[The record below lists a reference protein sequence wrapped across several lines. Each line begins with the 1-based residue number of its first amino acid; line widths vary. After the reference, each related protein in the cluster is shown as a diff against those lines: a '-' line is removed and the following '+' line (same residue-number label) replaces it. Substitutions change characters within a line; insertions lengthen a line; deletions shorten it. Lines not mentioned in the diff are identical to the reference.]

1 MESLNDYHFQL
12 KSLMEKFTDDH
23 CYDTAVD
30 LSHNGVTESYYK
42 SVSEAAQA
50 IANFYKGHLSVPE
63 VLQQTNVQY
72 GFDTDTD
79 VKLALI
85 IDVLRCYDGLGH
97 STSFNTPE
105 GIAIMI
111 FLGKIYEVERI
122 YSFKDLADIDSGTVS
137 LIDIIPYIDQCSHEM
152 GNTRTLLISTVL
164 GKTSPD
170 LDKLYRKLIYK
181 LCKSIASVDGNIAIE
196 EKEWLEEIAHLDDDD
211 VTNDIEIEGL

>member
-1 MESLNDYHFQL
+1 MESLNNYHFQL
-12 KSLMEKFTDDH
+12 KLLMEKFTDEH

-30 LSHNGVTESYYK
+30 LSTIGVTENYFCN
-42 SVSEAAQA
+42 VSDAAQA
-50 IANFYKGHLSVPE
+50 ITDFYEEYLTLSDFS
-63 VLQQTNVQY
+63 QQINKKY
-72 GFDTDTD
+72 CFDSETD

-122 YSFKDLADIDSGTVS
+122 YSFKDLSDIDSGTVS
-137 LIDIIPYIDQCSHEM
+137 LIDIIPYIDQCSHEI
-152 GNTRTLLISTVL
+152 GNMSTLLISSILENTD
-164 GKTSPD
+164 PD
-170 LDKLYRKLIYK
+170 VDKLYRQLLYK

-211 VTNDIEIEGL
+211 TTNDIEIKEL

>member
-1 MESLNDYHFQL
+1 MESLNNYHFQL
-12 KSLMEKFTDDH
+12 KLLMEKFTDEH

-30 LSHNGVTESYYK
+30 LSTIGVTENYFCN
-42 SVSEAAQA
+42 VSDAAQA
-50 IANFYKGHLSVPE
+50 ITDFYEEYLTLSDFS
-63 VLQQTNVQY
+63 QQINKKY
-72 GFDTDTD
+72 CFDSETD

-122 YSFKDLADIDSGTVS
+122 YSFKDLSDIDSGTVS
-137 LIDIIPYIDQCSHEM
+137 LIDIIPYIDQCSHEI
-152 GNTRTLLISTVL
+152 GNMSTLLISSILENTD
-164 GKTSPD
+164 PD
-170 LDKLYRKLIYK
+170 ADKLYRQFLYK

-196 EKEWLEEIAHLDDDD
+196 EKEWLEEIAHLDDED
-211 VTNDIEIEGL
+211 TINDIEIKE